1 MNAPLPANEA
11 TRIQAL
17 HQYDLLDTP
26 SEEAFDELTRL
37 AAYICGTPIALVSL
51 VDTNRQWFKSK
62 VGLEELETP
71 RDIAFC
77 AHTILQPDVFIVQDA
92 LADQRFAQSP
102 LVTDGPQ
109 VRFYAGVPL
118 ISADGHAVG
127 ALCVNDNMPRD
138 LHPDQVEALRTLGR
152 QVMAQMELRRHIT
165 TLEQSLAEK
174 EQAAEALRQKYAQE
188 DIISRQA
195 EMLAELS
202 TPLIPINDQ
211 ILIMPLIGAI
221 DSRRAQQVVET
232 LLSGIAESRAHVAI
246 IDITGVSVVDTQVA
260 GALIR
265 AAQAVKLLGAQ
276 VILTGIR
283 PEIAQTLVGLGIDLK
298 DIVTRASLQNGIA
311 YAMDRC

>member
-1 MNAPLPANEA
+1 MNAPLPTDEA
-11 TRIQAL
+11 TRIAAL
-17 HQYDLLDTP
+17 QQYDLLDTP
-26 SEEAFDELTRL
+26 SEEVFDELTRL

-62 VGLEELETP
+62 VGLDALETP

-77 AHTILQPDVFIVQDA
+77 AHTILQPDVFIVPDA
-92 LADQRFAQSP
+92 LADQRFAESP
-102 LVTDGPQ
+102 LVTDGPH

-118 ISADGHAVG
+118 ISSDGHAVG
-127 ALCVNDNMPRD
+127 ALCVNDTIPRD

-152 QVMAQMELRRHIT
+152 QVMAQMELRRHISS
-165 TLEQSLAEK
+165 LEQSLAEK
-174 EQAAEALRQKYAQE
+174 ERVAEALRQTREQE
-188 DIISRQA
+188 EIISRQA

-202 TPLIPINDQ
+202 TPLIPIDDQ

-232 LLSGIAESRAHVAI
+232 LLNGIAESRAQVAI

-260 GALIR
+260 SALIR

-298 DIVTRASLQNGIA
+298 DIVTRVSLQNGIA
-311 YAMDRC
+311 YAMSQR